1 MSDYT
6 HKITM
11 RIIKVIKYSLIVTS
25 FVVMLTTKG
34 QCCGN
39 AYLTNYY
46 LDVKKINNQI
56 DSFLFHFFTSIRV
69 VFKSGSLSYT
79 MQIRKNANTTDIKS
93 CFFIS
98 DGHLVV
104 SKYLLEFI
112 PSSVVPGILFYQFS

>member
-46 LDVKKINNQI
+46 LDVKKTNNQI
-56 DSFLFHFFTSIRV
+56 DSSVPLLHKH
-69 VFKSGSLSYT
+69 KSCLQKWKFELY
-79 MQIRKNANTTDIKS
+79 NAN
-93 CFFIS
+93 
-98 DGHLVV
+98 
-104 SKYLLEFI
+104 
-112 PSSVVPGILFYQFS
+112 